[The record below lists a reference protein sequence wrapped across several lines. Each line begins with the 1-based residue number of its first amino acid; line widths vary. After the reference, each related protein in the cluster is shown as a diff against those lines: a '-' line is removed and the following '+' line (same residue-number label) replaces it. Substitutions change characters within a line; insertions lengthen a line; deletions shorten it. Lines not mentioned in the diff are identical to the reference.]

1 MASAIRQ
8 NYHEESEAAINKH
21 INLELH
27 ASYTFLSMGYH
38 FERDDVALPGLSKF
52 FKDHSDFELDNAQ
65 TLMKYQNQRGGRV
78 VLQAI
83 PAPCQQEWGQGM
95 EALQVALD
103 LKKQINKSL
112 LDVREVA
119 SKKDDAHAAH
129 YLDDTFLDEQIKT
142 IKKLGDMLKQLQRA
156 GEKDLGLHIFDRD
169 L

>member
-103 LKKQINKSL
+103 LKKQINKYSTQKNSRDVGLSVFERVVSL
-112 LDVREVA
+112 SGRCA
-119 SKKDDAHAAH
+119 PIIPATG
-129 YLDDTFLDEQIKT
+129 DTNVLLYCIP
-142 IKKLGDMLKQLQRA
+142 G
-156 GEKDLGLHIFDRD
+156 
-169 L
+169 